1 MKRSI
6 LLGVIALFA
15 ASCTVQEADPLI
27 NSNDETEAVFYAM
40 FEQPESP
47 DTKVY
52 ANEQLLIRWHEDDR
66 VSIFNQVTYNQQ
78 YQFTGKTGDNSGGF
92 RKVSSD
98 EFMTGNAIDDIVA
111 VYPYQ
116 PETFLAEDEVLTMDL
131 PAEQIYAP
139 NTFGRG
145 ANTMMSVSSGN
156 MLMFRNAGAYLMF
169 SLYGDCLPI
178 SSITLKG
185 NNNEKLSGKA
195 YVSMPLNGIPSLQVV
210 GDATEASNAITL
222 RCEEPVTLGT
232 TAGECT
238 EFWFVVPPVT
248 FSKGFTITIMQA
260 NGGTIERSTSKSVS
274 LTRNKLSKMAP
285 MEVEKAAPG
294 MVDLGLSVKWG
305 ACNVGAT
312 FPEEPGGDYFA
323 WGETEPKSDYSWSNY
338 NFWGGEWSDDVRV
351 NKYCTSTD
359 FWGGTGPVDHKTV
372 LDLEDDAAFVNWGS
386 GWRMPTGAEWTELR
400 EHCTWVWTTQNGMQ
414 GELVTGPN
422 GNSIFL
428 PAAGNC
434 TSPARVGVS
443 GSYWSSSLYSKEP
456 SDAWDV
462 FFRSPDFLCDDSYT
476 YRFYGFSVRPVYDD
490 FIPVSAVSI
499 DMSAIDLYKGDTYA
513 LTAAVAP
520 SNATEK
526 AVHWASG
533 DQTVAKVDEK
543 GLVTAVGAG
552 STTVM
557 AYGSSGVYGTCEVTV
572 TEGLTVNGYQYVDLG
587 LPSGLKWARMNVGA
601 SQPAEFGD
609 LFAWGETETYYAAG
623 YAHSEDAVWKPGK
636 ESGYDYPSYKWC
648 NGDYNKLT
656 KYCTKNNFWVG
667 TGTMDGKTVLD
678 AEDDVASVLWGGS
691 WRMPTEEEWIELL
704 ENCNF
709 SFTNNYNGIG
719 MSGVIITSKAEG
731 YTKQSIFLPV
741 AGYRVYLR
749 FSGSMCI
756 YWSSTLSSNN
766 PGDARALSFTTIS
779 TEYSTDSAQWFHW
792 WDDIRF
798 CGHSVRPVV
807 D

>member
-92 RKVSSD
+92 RKISSD

-139 NTFGRG
+139 NTFSRG

-178 SSITLKG
+178 SSITLRG

-248 FSKGFTITIMQA
+248 FSKGFTITILQA

-312 FPEEPGGDYFA
+312 FSEEPGDYFA

-338 NFWGGEWSDDVRV
+338 NFWGGEWSDDVTV

-428 PAAGNC
+428 PATGDC
-434 TSPARVGVS
+434 TSPASVGVY

-609 LFAWGETETYYAAG
+609 LFAWGETETKSNY
-623 YAHSEDAVWKPGK
+623 HWLT
-636 ESGYDYPSYKWC
+636 YKWN
-648 NGDYNKLT
+648 NGDYNKIT
-656 KYCTKNNFWVG
+656 KYCTKSNYWDG
-667 TGTMDGKTVLD
+667 TGPMDEKTVLD
-678 AEDDVASVLWGGS
+678 VEDDVASVRWGGS

-704 ENCNF
+704 ENCDL
-709 SFTNNYNGIG
+709 SSTKNYNGTG
-719 MSGVIITSKAEG
+719 MSGTIVTSKVEG
-731 YTKQSIFLPV
+731 YTKQSIFLPA
-741 AGYRVYLR
+741 AGYTVGEDLIAVHK
-749 FSGSMCI
+749 SGL
-756 YWSSTLSSNN
+756 YWSSTLSVRD
-766 PGDARALSFTTIS
+766 PECARAIQLSMPP
-779 TEYSTDSAQWFHW
+779 YDAFHW
-792 WDDIRF
+792 WDDNRF